1 VRILQIAQWYPPI
14 IGGVERHVR
23 NLSTTLAS
31 RGHEVAVVALWQ
43 SGLPEYEERDGV
55 RIYRVKGTVQRLSS
69 LFMDEG
75 RKAAAPIPDPEII
88 AGLRRIIR
96 RERPDVVHGHNW
108 LVHSF
113 LPLKR
118 IADAPLVITIHDF
131 SLVCAR
137 SDYMQ
142 LGQVNC
148 TGPGI
153 AKCLRCAAR
162 HYGPAKA
169 VPTVAGTWLMG
180 EFERASIDRFI
191 AVSGSVA
198 DGNQLVQRGAPFSII
213 PNFVPDDV
221 ADGTA
226 AVLDVP
232 ELPSEPFLLYV
243 GGLIRIKGVPVLLRA
258 YAGLDGPPPLVL
270 IGYAGAE
277 TADLARELP
286 PGVVFLPSQPHMAVL
301 GAWKRSR
308 LGIVPSICRD
318 ASPTVVLEAMAGRAP
333 LVASRIGGIPDF
345 IEADVSG
352 LLVDPGDILGLQ
364 AALARVIDD
373 DRLAERLA
381 AAGAERVQAFAARAV
396 VPQIERVYEEL
407 LTGRRRSAAG

>member
-1 VRILQIAQWYPPI
+1 MRILQIAQWYPPI

-31 RGHEVAVVALWQ
+31 RGHQVAVVALWQ

-55 RIYRVKGTVQRLSS
+55 RIYRVKGTVQRLSG

-162 HYGPAKA
+162 HYGPAKG
-169 VPTVAGTWLMG
+169 VPTVAGENSQDG
-180 EFERASIDRFI
+180 DR
-191 AVSGSVA
+191 
-198 DGNQLVQRGAPFSII
+198 
-213 PNFVPDDV
+213 
-221 ADGTA
+221 
-226 AVLDVP
+226 
-232 ELPSEPFLLYV
+232 
-243 GGLIRIKGVPVLLRA
+243 
-258 YAGLDGPPPLVL
+258 
-270 IGYAGAE
+270 
-277 TADLARELP
+277 
-286 PGVVFLPSQPHMAVL
+286 
-301 GAWKRSR
+301 
-308 LGIVPSICRD
+308 
-318 ASPTVVLEAMAGRAP
+318 
-333 LVASRIGGIPDF
+333 
-345 IEADVSG
+345 
-352 LLVDPGDILGLQ
+352 
-364 AALARVIDD
+364 
-373 DRLAERLA
+373 
-381 AAGAERVQAFAARAV
+381 
-396 VPQIERVYEEL
+396 
-407 LTGRRRSAAG
+407 